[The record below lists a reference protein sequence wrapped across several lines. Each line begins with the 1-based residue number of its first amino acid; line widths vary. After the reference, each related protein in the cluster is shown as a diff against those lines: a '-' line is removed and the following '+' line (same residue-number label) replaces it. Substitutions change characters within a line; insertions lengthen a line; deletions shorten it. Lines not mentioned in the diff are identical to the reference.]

1 MNEDDLNKITARKGY
16 GIVSSGITGGIKGNI
31 GAWASISK
39 DRDSGEVNDLES
51 NSGDG
56 SLDSKKL
63 QVGYSG
69 KVRIRIT
76 FYRRRFADYGEE
88 CSRAVSEKALID
100 CLVYAGL
107 IEGDSGKEIWL
118 EDGGQKK
125 VESNEE
131 EKTVIELFYTDVN
144 YEDPWI
150 KGKSHA
156 GH

>member
-1 MNEDDLNKITARKGY
+1 MNEEDLKRITSKPGY
-16 GIVSSGITGGIKGNI
+16 GIVGGIQGTVRA
-31 GAWASISK
+31 GAALSK
-39 DRDSGEVNDLES
+39 DRSSGTLDDLES
-51 NSGDG
+51 DTGDG
-56 SLDSKKL
+56 SLDAKKL

-69 KVRIRIT
+69 KVRVRVT
-76 FYRRRFADYGEE
+76 FYRRRLADYGEE

-107 IEGDSGKEIWL
+107 IKGDSGEEIWV

-131 EKTVIELFYTDVN
+131 EKTVIELQYDGVN
-144 YEDPWI
+144 YDDPWI
-150 KGKSHA
+150 KGASHA

>member
-1 MNEDDLNKITARKGY
+1 MNESDLARIASRPGY
-16 GIVSSGITGGIKGNI
+16 GIQGGIKGTLK
-31 GAWASISK
+31 AKLALSK
-39 DRDSGEVNDLES
+39 DRGYGSFDDLEP

-56 SLDSKKL
+56 SLDAKKL

-69 KVRIRIT
+69 KVRVRIT
-76 FYRRRFADYGEE
+76 FYRRRLADYGEE

-107 IEGDSGKEIWL
+107 IKGDSGAEIWL

-131 EKTVIELFYTDVN
+131 EKTAIELFYEGVN
-144 YEDPWI
+144 YDEPWV
-150 KGKSHA
+150 KGASHA